1 MISEN
6 QFKYCRL
13 DLLQGLTIF
22 LNQSK
27 KGIHKKGGCTAMIC
41 KGDSTEWD
49 GDSLNKFLAKIMEYK
64 FIEEIL
70 GYKNCLKDQS
80 NEFQNCWLNT

>member
-13 DLLQGLTIF
+13 DLLQGLAIF
-22 LNQSK
+22 LNQSE

-41 KGDSTEWD
+41 NGDST
-49 GDSLNKFLAKIMEYK
+49 
-64 FIEEIL
+64 IEIDTLE
-70 GYKNCLKDQS
+70 
-80 NEFQNCWLNT
+80 

>member
-22 LNQSK
+22 LNQSE

-41 KGDSTEWD
+41 NGDSTEWD
-49 GDSLNKFLAKIMEYK
+49 HW
-64 FIEEIL
+64 
-70 GYKNCLKDQS
+70 KNFSKDHGVQVHRRNS
-80 NEFQNCWLNT
+80 GLQKLFKGSVKWI